1 MITYPSAD
9 TTCNKSTESAS
20 QDSMPN
26 ASSPKTT
33 KRLKSD
39 TFPNVLHRMLSEEE
53 LGEIITWLPHGCSW
67 KIRNKIRF
75 VDEVIPK
82 FFKHKNFKSFLRQV
96 NGWGFIRINKGPD
109 EGSYYHKSFLRG
121 KSSLVRSIIR
131 PLNFKANNR
140 SEDPP
145 NFALQDEQNT
155 NQSLNYHTQFKSFNQ
170 IQSMRRLNSNH
181 SMIQTSDAT
190 EDSLQGT
197 SAIITGEHSLQTNIL
212 LDLPNSYVPQNA
224 NASALLNLLIEH
236 RQRDI
241 KAMLYLE
248 EVKRSNLSF
257 LISKSRN
264 AIFNPILR
272 QGITE
277 HLPPLPPDRLN
288 VLSSLEAMIQNED
301 IPYFL

>member
-1 MITYPSAD
+1 
-9 TTCNKSTESAS
+9 
-20 QDSMPN
+20 
-26 ASSPKTT
+26 
-33 KRLKSD
+33 
-39 TFPNVLHRMLSEEE
+39 
-53 LGEIITWLPHGCSW
+53 
-67 KIRNKIRF
+67 
-75 VDEVIPK
+75 
-82 FFKHKNFKSFLRQV
+82 
-96 NGWGFIRINKGPD
+96 
-109 EGSYYHKSFLRG
+109 
-121 KSSLVRSIIR
+121 
-131 PLNFKANNR
+131 
-140 SEDPP
+140 
-145 NFALQDEQNT
+145 
-155 NQSLNYHTQFKSFNQ
+155 
-170 IQSMRRLNSNH
+170 
-181 SMIQTSDAT
+181 MIQTSDAT
-190 EDSLQGT
+190 EDSLLGT
-197 SAIITGEHSLQTNIL
+197 SAIIAGEHSLQTNIL